1 MIGPSPSMPTMP
13 SMIASDGR
21 TAATMS
27 RIDSGIPRTW
37 KTSFGQ
43 P

>member
-13 SMIASDGR
+13 STIASVGR
-21 TAATMS
+21 TAAAMS
-27 RIDSGIPRTW
+27 RIDSGMPRTW
-37 KTSFGQ
+37 KTFFGQ